1 MSTLVP
7 WNKLKQDAQYI
18 DFEHKIDKDS
28 FGPLPK
34 DIDDTQQLM
43 SKFLSVTDVEN
54 FPCPMCPDGVFFI
67 VAKNDAYIPFEL
79 IESRMKYITEKWE
92 GSHIKWLN
100 GGHVS
105 TYLFQMNEFTQS
117 IQEIIEIMKQKI
129 IDEPIDNAE
138 F

>member
-1 MSTLVP
+1 M
-7 WNKLKQDAQYI
+7 
-18 DFEHKIDKDS
+18 
-28 FGPLPK
+28 
-34 DIDDTQQLM
+34 
-43 SKFLSVTDVEN
+43 
-54 FPCPMCPDGVFFI
+54 
-67 VAKNDAYIPFEL
+67 
-79 IESRMKYITEKWE
+79 
-92 GSHIKWLN
+92 N